1 VNKTDS
7 PMRAPQRDIR
17 VARGIATRARL
28 QRRLV
33 IGNSAGFVRGVLAR
47 HGGRRPVLR
56 PLDPAFRRPFFA
68 AVFNR
73 HTHRHDQRTNLR
85 IKLGLQPLL
94 RQREIVRPFLAW
106 RVPAPSVPSAAPPY
120 RTPNL
125 VTRILAR
132 ERRVESATT
141 IRTLVERIVR
151 ERSRAE
157 PETSTPPALVR
168 PVPAVPMIVRRPA
181 APVASSEAT
190 RPRPPG
196 RPDLAD
202 WGAPAAAPR
211 PVAASTPIP
220 LTPSELGRLTDHVV
234 SAIDRRFTA
243 HRERHGRI

>member
-1 VNKTDS
+1 VNKTGS
-7 PMRAPQRDIR
+7 PIRALQRDIR

-28 QRRLV
+28 QRRPIV
-33 IGNSAGFVRGVLAR
+33 GSTAAFVRGVLLR
-47 HGGRRPVLR
+47 HGGRRPLLR
-56 PLDPAFRRPFFA
+56 PLDRAFRRPFFA
-68 AVFNR
+68 AVVTR
-73 HTHRHDQRTNLR
+73 HTHRHDQRASLR
-85 IKLGLQPLL
+85 INLGVQPLL

-106 RVPAPSVPSAAPPY
+106 RVPATLPSPIAPAW
-120 RTPNL
+120 RTPDL

-157 PETSTPPALVR
+157 PETSTPPASVR

-202 WGAPAAAPR
+202 WGAPAATPR
-211 PVAASTPIP
+211 PPAAPAPIP